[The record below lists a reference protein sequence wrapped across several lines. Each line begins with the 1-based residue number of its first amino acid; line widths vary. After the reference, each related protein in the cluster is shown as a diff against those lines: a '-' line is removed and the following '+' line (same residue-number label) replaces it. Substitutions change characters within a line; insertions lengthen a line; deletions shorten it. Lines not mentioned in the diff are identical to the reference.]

1 MDRFDFSPLF
11 RSTIGFDRLTRLVDA
26 ATRVDTGAVAY
37 PPYNIE
43 TTGEDAYRLTMAVA
57 GFSPAE
63 LDITVQENSLMVTG
77 KAQKEDEDGGGY
89 LHRGIARRTFERRFS
104 LADHMKVTGASLNN
118 GLLSVDVV
126 REVPEAASLA
136 RSKSAPRSRPCSRW
150 SKRRPNRHVERNRP
164 NVETPLK
171 FGGVSIRATGIA
183 TLGRSSTVHLP
194 VHFLTVRRPAHLNA
208 PAVRSSGVSFGPAS
222 LGASRVPGPRR
233 CGQGLHHA

>member
-89 LHRGIARRTFERRFS
+89 LHRGIARRTFERR
-104 LADHMKVTGASLNN
+104 LASPT
-118 GLLSVDVV
+118 
-126 REVPEAASLA
+126 
-136 RSKSAPRSRPCSRW
+136 
-150 SKRRPNRHVERNRP
+150 
-164 NVETPLK
+164 
-171 FGGVSIRATGIA
+171 I
-183 TLGRSSTVHLP
+183 
-194 VHFLTVRRPAHLNA
+194 
-208 PAVRSSGVSFGPAS
+208 
-222 LGASRVPGPRR
+222 
-233 CGQGLHHA
+233 